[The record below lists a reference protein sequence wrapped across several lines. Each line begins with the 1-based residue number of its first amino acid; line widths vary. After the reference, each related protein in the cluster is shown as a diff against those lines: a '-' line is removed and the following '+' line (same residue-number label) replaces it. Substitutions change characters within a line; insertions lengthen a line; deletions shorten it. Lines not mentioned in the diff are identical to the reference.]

1 MHYCHLPGFTLS
13 RLAEVEADGD
23 VDLRVG
29 VTDPDRDSCILVLI
43 LVSRAPMGR
52 LLIRLTF
59 RIVSNIVLS

>member
-1 MHYCHLPGFTLS
+1 MHYCHLPGLTLP
-13 RLAEVEADGD
+13 LPAEAVVDGGG
-23 VDLRVG
+23 DLEVG